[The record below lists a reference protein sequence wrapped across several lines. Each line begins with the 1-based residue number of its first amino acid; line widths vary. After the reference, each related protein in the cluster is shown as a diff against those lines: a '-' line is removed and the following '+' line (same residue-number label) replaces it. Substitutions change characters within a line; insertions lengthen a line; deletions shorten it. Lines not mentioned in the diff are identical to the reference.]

1 MDAWEFADSVDILSK
16 LPANFYSELEAT
28 KKWTERRDALE
39 ALLKLVG
46 EGTRLDAKGNYNELI
61 DTLRRVLE
69 KDSNINCSSNAA
81 K

>member
-1 MDAWEFADSVDILSK
+1 MDAWEFSDPVDILNK
-16 LPANFYSELEAT
+16 LPANFYSELEAS

-39 ALLKLVG
+39 ALLKLVP
-46 EGTRLDAKGNYNELI
+46 EGTRLDPKGNYNELV

-69 KDSNINCSSNAA
+69 KDSNINVQSNAA